1 MVNKI
6 LFWSGFGLA
15 VRFWQLGIEMRPF
28 FQRENWLIY
37 PIYGGLGASFGYWLQ
52 GVEDRQMRYLSETR
66 QRLIE
71 KRKRRAQ
78 REGAPDVGTYQ
89 QREQEGL
96 HASPRFV
103 VERDALALPA
113 EGIRERT
120 AADQ

>member
-37 PIYGGLGASFGYWLQ
+37 PIYGTLGASFGYWLQ
-52 GVEDRQMRYLSETR
+52 GVENKQMRYLSETR
-66 QRLIE
+66 DRLIE

-78 REGAPDVGTYQ
+78 REGGLDAGSRS
-89 QREQEGL
+89 QREDEGL
-96 HASPRFV
+96 LASPRYV
-103 VERDALALPA
+103 VEKDALSIPPDTQ
-113 EGIRERT
+113 ERT
-120 AADQ
+120 AAAS